1 MTPFEAVSYEDQ
13 KKAMNLIIE
22 KLLSNN
28 AFTFDENLLKYLQ
41 SEKRAAYSSGRRGNE
56 DPQLHDLVLSLQGR
70 AVSHILHPTVMK
82 RLVDSSQY
90 GNTYLPDEVLADLFD
105 GIFVQREIPTTFK
118 MGLQSKYVDSL
129 IGALDE
135 NDYDEIS
142 KSAIYASLVDIRNF
156 TKIPYGDS
164 KTKVHYRFLNWKAS
178 KALED

>member
-1 MTPFEAVSYEDQ
+1 
-13 KKAMNLIIE
+13 
-22 KLLSNN
+22 
-28 AFTFDENLLKYLQ
+28 
-41 SEKRAAYSSGRRGNE
+41 
-56 DPQLHDLVLSLQGR
+56 
-70 AVSHILHPTVMK
+70 MK

-129 IGALDE
+129 IGALNED
-135 NDYDEIS
+135 DYDEVS

>member
-1 MTPFEAVSYEDQ
+1 MLHLDKITSPQINSKDIDPDETQDWLDSVDSVISTHGEDRA
-13 KKAMNLIIE
+13 KY
-22 KLLSNN
+22 LLSR
-28 AFTFDENLLKYLQ
+28 LL
-41 SEKRAAYSSGRRGNE
+41 EH
-56 DPQLHDLVLSLQGR
+56 PQLHDLVLSLQGR

-90 GNTYLPDEVLADLFD
+90 GNTYLPDEVLSDLFD